1 MSEGSF
7 FDKLERVR
15 ELLASSDPP
24 DRVVDE
30 LAPHLRDSDV
40 EREFW
45 RELREPKWVLPL
57 KRARRFAAPPRVQ
70 EALDGTSHYPIWHP
84 AAYLARVAGS
94 EPDLVAEILS
104 ELQTDNPNILSD
116 MVDAANKMKAAQ
128 AKSIT
133 QNIARLIQD
142 GTQLY
147 ISRQEDLCGLVERL
161 SKDSNT
167 EDAAFSLARAYLFPK
182 PKRETT
188 GQSLDQYHY
197 SKALAA
203 LVPVMTR
210 LRALDTIRLL
220 SECLVEAI
228 RSKGCEGSHEATPL
242 SDHSYIWKPEIEGH
256 AGHRPHDLAANLVT
270 RLRQA
275 SELAVRDKLL
285 DLERT
290 MKLLRGFKYLVFH
303 RLELHLVNVFADRDA
318 SLARQR
324 MMEKTLFEDYRF
336 KHEYAMLVGARF
348 DLLEPTEKQT
358 FFGWIDAGPDMS
370 NFEPRIRSV
379 GKGEPTNQ
387 DREGYKKYWQY
398 NHLWW
403 IRDHLDGKWK
413 KQFDEMRTAWGV
425 PELADVNVAVTTQWG
440 AKSPID
446 AKELEGLSFAEVLD
460 KVLAWRP
467 TEKDHGAGLLMGV
480 LNTFERYV
488 KANPE
493 SCSRDA
499 KLMMGT
505 PAMFVTPFV
514 SAMCDGLNEGKAIKL
529 QPVLE
534 LCDWVV
540 QQPRDQ
546 DTRHIRTEED
556 GLIDRNW
563 QWCRNRVGDLV
574 GKCCEKD
581 VPCTRKAQNTLWS
594 ILEPLTH
601 DPDKSY
607 IVDQGKED
615 VRTRDF
621 LDHSINNPRGK
632 ALHAVFKYA
641 RWVADH
647 VKKEQGDAKVVPGG
661 FDAMPQVR
669 EALEK
674 GLRSGE
680 HDSFA
685 VRAAYGWH
693 LGLLYSVDR
702 SWLAAHVDHLFD
714 LERVEQDRDKPYG
727 WAAWNA
733 FLMCIPPHIE
743 YFRLLGDQFKYA
755 VEQYQQIC
763 LDEIVPNSPPAGL
776 AEHLIILYGRG
787 QLGLD
792 EHDAMLRTFLSGS
805 CQAVRSYAIGFVGQS
820 LSREDDDTKA
830 SPLPEEVVDRFVKL
844 WEWYWPNV
852 GSRDQE
858 PSRELFGHW
867 YASGCFDRKWAIK
880 TLAEYVSK
888 VGLPEPEYALPE
900 RLAEDANMWPET
912 ALDIVKIMVKAD
924 REGWRIESW
933 KDQIKQILGCALTA
947 DEDTRVCAVQ
957 LIDRLGRRGWIEF
970 GEFLKEM

>member
-1 MSEGSF
+1 MMESPF
-7 FDKLERVR
+7 FKALWAVERIAHSSGEIR
-15 ELLASSDPP
+15 QRLAA
-24 DRVVDE
+24 VE
-30 LAPHLRDSDV
+30 AHLRDEV
-40 EREFW
+40 IR
-45 RELREPKWVLPL
+45 
-57 KRARRFAAPPRVQ
+57 RRFFETLATAEWIVPLADAGFYRDPPRAEVTA
-70 EALDGTSHYPIWHP
+70 EGRRLFPMWP
-84 AAYLARVAGS
+84 ASQFLARVAEQ
-94 EPDLVAEILS
+94 EPRTVSRVLASI
-104 ELQTDNPNILSD
+104 QTDNPFILSD
-116 MVDAANKMKAAQ
+116 MVNAALPMPPAIGSSLA
-128 AKSIT
+128 T
-133 QNIARLIQD
+133 HIARALDRGAEFYTPNQKALCD
-142 GTQLY
+142 LVKQL
-147 ISRQEDLCGLVERL
+147 SQLEDTKQVAYYLGQ
-161 SKDSNT
+161 T
-167 EDAAFSLARAYLFPK
+167 YLFPANAVAVATQR
-182 PKRETT
+182 REE
-188 GQSLDQYHY
+188 YHY
-197 SKALAA
+197 LKGLKT
-203 LVPVMTR
+203 LVPIMVSLQAEET
-210 LRALDTIRLL
+210 LRLL
-220 SECLVEAI
+220 SERLVEAI
-228 RSKGCEGSHEATPL
+228 RSKGYHGDDDAVPM
-242 SDHSYIWKPEIEGH
+242 SDHSYIWKPVIEQHG
-256 AGHRPHDLAANLVT
+256 GHRPHDLAASLVT

-290 MKLLRGFKYLVFH
+290 IKLLRGFKYLVFH
-303 RLELHLVNVFADRDA
+303 RLELHLINVFADRDA
-318 SLARQR
+318 NLARQR

-348 DLLEPTEKQT
+348 DLLGPTEKQT

-370 NFEPRIRSV
+370 DFEARIRSI

-387 DREGYKKYWQY
+387 DREGWKKSWQY
-398 NHLWW
+398 RHLWW

-413 KQFDEMRTAWGV
+413 KQFDEMRTEHGV
-425 PELADVNVAVTTQWG
+425 PVLADVNVHVSTGWG
-440 AKSPID
+440 ARTPIE
-446 AKELEGLSFAEVLD
+446 AKELEGLPLAEVLA
-460 KVLAWRP
+460 KVIAWRP
-467 TEKDHGAGLLMGV
+467 TEKDRGEDLAMGLQ
-480 LNTFERYV
+480 NTFEGYV

-493 SCSRDA
+493 SCSGDA

-514 SAMCDGLNEGKAIKL
+514 SAMCDGLNEGKAIEL

-540 QQPRDQ
+540 QQPREQ
-546 DTRHIRTEED
+546 NTLRIPTQEHE
-556 GLIDRNW
+556 LIDRNW
-563 QWCRNRVGDLV
+563 EWCRNCVGDLV
-574 GKCCEKD
+574 GKCCDKK
-581 VPCTRKAQNTLWS
+581 VLCTQEMRHTLWS

-601 DPDKSY
+601 APDKSY

-674 GLRSGE
+674 GLGSGE

-755 VEQYQQIC
+755 VKQYQEIC

-820 LSREDDDTKA
+820 LRREDDDTKA

-933 KDQIKQILGCALTA
+933 KDQIKQILGCALA
-947 DEDTRVCAVQ
+947 EDEDTRACAVQ